1 MFEKL
6 KKWNLKHMHNIRAGN
21 VYYAYVR
28 WSNYPIRDYHELYL
42 SNEVLPR
49 EEGKFNEI
57 RVKLGLEP
65 VQMLNAQWYIKGSD
79 NRIGKLLF
87 YNWKDIF
94 I

>member
-1 MFEKL
+1 
-6 KKWNLKHMHNIRAGN
+6 MHNIRAGN

-28 WSNYPIRDYHELYL
+28 WCNYPIRDYHELYL
-42 SNEVLPR
+42 GNVALPR

-57 RVKLGLEP
+57 RVRLGLEP

-87 YNWKDIF
+87 YNWRDIF